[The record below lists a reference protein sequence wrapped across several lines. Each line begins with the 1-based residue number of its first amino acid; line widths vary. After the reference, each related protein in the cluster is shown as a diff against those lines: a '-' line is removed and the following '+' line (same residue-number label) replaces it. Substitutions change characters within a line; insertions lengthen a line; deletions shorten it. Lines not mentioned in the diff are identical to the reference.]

1 MRNLDNLYEDEGD
14 DDDDD
19 NDDEVE
25 DEDIKMFDNEL
36 RKSKQIKS
44 DPWFF
49 SRRRRRRS
57 LVNCGSPAKKRN

>member
-1 MRNLDNLYEDEGD
+1 MDSLYED
-14 DDDDD
+14 DD
-19 NDDEVE
+19 NEAE
-25 DEDIKMFDNEL
+25 DEDIKMFDEEL